1 MAAIIEA
8 LVSRTFLPMTF
19 TGCGPSCR
27 STSNTAKSERAS
39 PNADT
44 LRDAFPR
51 SPGRPSTTLRARPL
65 LCSLSESPMPI
76 RSGAM
81 QRLVAV
87 SAATCCA
94 RDTTRWDCRAVR
106 RWAHL
111 RPPPRTPSRCE
122 ELPPLFFVRKCCRDH
137 VAFSY
142 HLKSAWS
149 HYDIHIGSLVVG
161 CKSVG
166 MRIAS
171 IPYVA
176 QDVRFSA

>member
-1 MAAIIEA
+1 MQLIGVAHANQVGGDAAARCCKCGNMLRQRYDE
-8 LVSRTFLPMTF
+8 VGLPCSKTM
-19 TGCGPSCR
+19 GSPSPATTYAI
-27 STSNTAKSERAS
+27 S
-39 PNADT
+39 
-44 LRDAFPR
+44 LRGTPAAVFC
-51 SPGRPSTTLRARPL
+51 T
-65 LCSLSESPMPI
+65 ES
-76 RSGAM
+76 
-81 QRLVAV
+81 
-87 SAATCCA
+87 
-94 RDTTRWDCRAVR
+94 
-106 RWAHL
+106 
-111 RPPPRTPSRCE
+111 
-122 ELPPLFFVRKCCRDH
+122 CRDH